1 MPMPIFLSLEGN
13 NQGKI
18 EGSCNIAGHENK
30 ILVQELMHDVSIP
43 RSPQTGL
50 PTGKRV
56 HGPITITKEIDKGSP
71 KLMQALCSGEQMKSV
86 LLEFIRIS
94 PKGME
99 EIYYTIK
106 LENAIIVSVNDY
118 SPMALL
124 KENDPMRHMEKVSFT
139 YEKIIWTWV
148 TDGIEAEDSWT
159 APKA

>member
-1 MPMPIFLSLEGN
+1 MPMPIFLSLEGRH
-13 NQGKI
+13 QGKI
-18 EGSCNIAGHENK
+18 EGSCDIANFVGK

-56 HGPITITKEIDKGSP
+56 HGPITVTKEIDKSSP
-71 KLMQALCSGEQMKSV
+71 KLMQALCSGEQLNDV
-86 LLEFIRIS
+86 FLEFTRIS

-99 EIYYTIK
+99 EVYYTIR
-106 LENAIIVSVNDY
+106 LGNAIIVSISDY
-118 SPMALL
+118 SPIALL

-139 YEKIIWTWV
+139 YAKIIWTWV